1 MRENKLFENKMS
13 YVPMIHS
20 QEARV
25 EAEKKEKKQQTLAE
39 RREKLKRVL
48 DEEQKLYEDEVKVG

>member
-1 MRENKLFENKMS
+1 MS

-39 RREKLKRVL
+39 RREKLKRVF

>member
-1 MRENKLFENKMS
+1 
-13 YVPMIHS
+13 MILS

-39 RREKLKRVL
+39 RREKLKRIF